1 MARMYKFDKQE
12 TDVKNEEEEQK
23 EEQGGEN
30 VGENPRENQ
39 EEESE
44 AESER
49 EVNNEDVERDT
60 WHTQGTTSKFLR
72 NLSFICKRTS
82 F

>member
-1 MARMYKFDKQE
+1 MIIILLARCDCFRMARMYKFDKQE

-49 EVNNEDVERDT
+49 EVNNEDVERDA
-60 WHTQGTTSKFLR
+60 WHTIKEQD
-72 NLSFICKRTS
+72 
-82 F
+82 

>member
-1 MARMYKFDKQE
+1 MIIISLARCDCFRMARLYKFEKQE
-12 TDVKNEEEEQK
+12 TDVKNGEEEQ
-23 EEQGGEN
+23 EGEQGDEN

-60 WHTQGTTSKFLR
+60 
-72 NLSFICKRTS
+72 
-82 F
+82 